1 MNLTEMQK
9 LEIAKIIAGGTRDYK
24 DGAIDMLYYFDVS
37 DDVQNIIR
45 KMAKEI
51 EKAYS
56 IVAH

>member
-24 DGAIDMLYYFDVS
+24 DGAIDMLYYFNVP
-37 DDVQNIIR
+37 DDVQNVIR

-51 EKAYS
+51 EKTYS
-56 IVAH
+56 MVTH